1 MALNTLKGLYGTR
14 SPLYVTWSGTSV
26 TSIQSVSLEIYIWTG
41 AVGSRPASPHIT
53 INRTTGFG
61 SNTTH
66 TTDIS
71 SLIADQLNTNIAKL
85 FNDNILSEQNGRIAW
100 VQIDYSV
107 SYNSGSTDSDSSD
120 IFQVIEGYSY
130 FDEGANYEFSTGI
143 LSPTSDQNR
152 TKRASIH
159 YVNNKEF
166 SQAVVDYVRTL
177 NEAQK
182 AETKL
187 PIVPNYIA
195 SCFLKIA
202 EGLSH
207 KSNFIRYTYREEMVM
222 DAVENCLRA
231 IDNYN
236 IEAATRTG
244 NPNAFAYF
252 TQISWYAFLR
262 RIAKEKKQQDVKIK
276 FLSQS
281 GLEEYIATNQDD
293 SQSVQVVRAFV
304 DQLKDRID
312 KVKEKDDEVKV
323 FAQEEKKRKK
333 RNVTV
338 DSDLGDFIK

>member
-1 MALNTLKGLYGTR
+1 MA
-14 SPLYVTWSGTSV
+14 
-26 TSIQSVSLEIYIWTG
+26 
-41 AVGSRPASPHIT
+41 
-53 INRTTGFG
+53 
-61 SNTTH
+61 
-66 TTDIS
+66 
-71 SLIADQLNTNIAKL
+71 
-85 FNDNILSEQNGRIAW
+85 
-100 VQIDYSV
+100 
-107 SYNSGSTDSDSSD
+107 
-120 IFQVIEGYSY
+120 
-130 FDEGANYEFSTGI
+130 
-143 LSPTSDQNR
+143 R

-182 AETKL
+182 NETKL

-312 KVKEKDDEVKV
+312 KVKEKDTDIKA

-333 RNVTV
+333 RVTSV
-338 DSDLGDFIK
+338 DSDLGNFI